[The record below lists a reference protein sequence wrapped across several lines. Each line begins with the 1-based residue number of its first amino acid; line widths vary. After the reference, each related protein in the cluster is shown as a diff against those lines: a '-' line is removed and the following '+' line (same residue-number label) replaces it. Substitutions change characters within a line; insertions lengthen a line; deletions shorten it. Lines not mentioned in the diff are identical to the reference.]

1 MIKDVLVFITG
12 SPLMPAEITV
22 KFSENDVDQLP
33 DPNTCTT
40 EVLLPICHFAYDNF
54 RRAFDSAIRIQGK
67 GYGRA

>member
-1 MIKDVLVFITG
+1 
-12 SPLMPAEITV
+12 MPAEITV